1 MSTETKGAKFPSD
14 IEISRAAKLKP
25 IAEIAQNIGIDP
37 EDIIPY
43 GKYKAKVPLTYINED
58 NIKNSNLI
66 LITAVTPNKAGV
78 GKTVTSVALSL
89 GLNYIG
95 KKAAVALREPSL
107 GPCFGMKG
115 GAAGGGYSQV
125 LPMDEINL
133 HFTGDFHAITCANNM
148 IAALLDNYQYQNRK
162 NEKGLERIVWRR
174 VLDVN
179 DRSLRN
185 IVTGLGGSANGIPTE
200 AGFDITTA
208 SEIMALLCLATGF
221 EDLQARIERIVLGYT
236 YAKTPFTVKDLGV
249 AEAITVLLKDAIL
262 PNLVQTTENTTAFVH
277 GGPFANIAHGCNSII
292 ATKMALSCNDY
303 VVTESGF
310 GSDLGAEKFLDIKC
324 RLSGLRPKATVIVVT
339 TGALKLHGGV
349 ADKDIA
355 QPNLGAMKAGV
366 ANLQRHIQNMKNFGQ
381 SVVVSFNKFAYD
393 NDEEVSF
400 LEDWCKTEGVA
411 FAINGGFARGGEG
424 AASLAQTVADVIEN
438 NPSRAINFTYELED
452 SVPVKIEKIAKKIYR
467 AAEVV
472 LGPTA
477 LTKLKGIEKHGW
489 SNLPVCIAKT
499 QYSFSDDPKL
509 INAPEGFTLTIRD
522 LVVNA
527 GAGFIVAVAGD
538 IMRMPGLPEDPQAN
552 RIKLVNGEIEGLS

>member
-1 MSTETKGAKFPSD
+1 MSTEASVAKFPSD

-25 IAEIAQNIGIDP
+25 IAQIAQNIGIDP

-43 GKYKAKVPLTYINED
+43 GKYKAKIPLSYINEEK
-58 NIKNSNLI
+58 IKTSNLI
-66 LITAVTPNKAGV
+66 LVTAVTPNKAGV

-162 NEKGLERIVWRR
+162 DGKGLERIVWRR

-179 DRSLRN
+179 DRSLRS
-185 IVTGLGGSANGIPTE
+185 IVTGLGGSGNGIPTE

-208 SEIMALLCLATGF
+208 SEIMALLCLATDVD
-221 EDLQARIERIVLGYT
+221 DLQARIERIVLGYT
-236 YAKTPFTVKDLGV
+236 YDKQPFTVKDLGV
-249 AEAITVLLKDAIL
+249 AEAITVLLKDALL

-277 GGPFANIAHGCNSII
+277 GGPFANIAHGCNSVL
-292 ATKMALSCNDY
+292 ATKMAMSTNDY

-324 RLSGLRPKATVIVVT
+324 RLTGLRPKATVIVVT
-339 TGALKLHGGV
+339 SGALKLHGGV
-349 ADKDIA
+349 ADSEISK
-355 QPNLGAMKAGV
+355 PNMEAMITGLG
-366 ANLQRHIQNMKNFGQ
+366 NLERHIQNMQQFGQ
-381 SVVVSFNKFAYD
+381 SVVVSFNKHKHDTA
-393 NDEEVSF
+393 EEINY
-400 LEDWCKTEGVA
+400 LTEWCEKQGVV
-411 FAINGGFARGGEG
+411 FAINNGFTSGGEG
-424 AASLAQTVADVIEN
+424 AASLAQKVVDLIES
-438 NPSRAINFTYELED
+438 NPSKDINFSYDLED
-452 SVPVKIEKIAKKIYR
+452 SIATKIEKIAKRVYK
-467 AAEVV
+467 AGEVTFAQIV
-472 LGPTA
+472 ETRMKSY
-477 LTKLKGIEKHGW
+477 TKNGW
-489 SNLPVCIAKT
+489 GNLPVCIAKT
-499 QYSFSDDPKL
+499 QYSFSDDPKRV
-509 INAPEGFTLTIRD
+509 NAPSGFNLHIRD
-522 LVVNA
+522 IVVNA
-527 GAGFIVAVAGD
+527 GAGFIIAIAGE
-538 IMRMPGLPEDPQAN
+538 IMRMPGLPEDPQAY

>member
-1 MSTETKGAKFPSD
+1 MSTESNVAKFPSD

-25 IAEIAQNIGIDP
+25 IAQIAQNTGIDP

-43 GKYKAKVPLTYINED
+43 GKYKAKVPLSYIDENK
-58 NIKNSNLI
+58 IKDSNLI
-66 LITAVTPNKAGV
+66 LVTAVTPNKAGV

-95 KKAAVALREPSL
+95 KQAAVALREPSL

-162 NEKGLERIVWRR
+162 NDKGLERIVWRR

-179 DRSLRN
+179 DRSLRS
-185 IVTGLGGSANGIPTE
+185 IVTGLGGSGNGIPTE

-221 EDLQARIERIVLGYT
+221 DDLQERIERIVLGYT
-236 YAKTPFTVKDLGV
+236 FDKKPFTVKDLGV
-249 AEAITVLLKDAIL
+249 AEAITVLLKDALL

-277 GGPFANIAHGCNSII
+277 GGPFANIAHGCNSVL
-292 ATKMALSCNDY
+292 ATKMAMSTNDY

-339 TGALKLHGGV
+339 SGALKLHGGV
-349 ADKDIA
+349 ADGEISK
-355 QPNLGAMKAGV
+355 PNMEAMITGLG
-366 ANLQRHIQNMKNFGQ
+366 NLQRHVQNMKNFGQ
-381 SVVVSFNKFAYD
+381 SVVVSFNKHKHD
-393 NDEEVSF
+393 TDEEINY
-400 LEDWCKTEGVA
+400 LTEWCAKEGVI
-411 FAINGGFARGGEG
+411 FAINNGFTSGGEG
-424 AASLAQTVADVIEN
+424 AAALAQKVVDLIES
-438 NPSRAINFTYELED
+438 NPSKDINFTYELED
-452 SVPVKIEKIAKKIYR
+452 TIAAKIEKIAKKIYR
-467 AAEVV
+467 ASEVTFSGTV
-472 LGPTA
+472 E
-477 LTKLKGIEKHGW
+477 TKMKSYAKHGW
-489 SNLPVCIAKT
+489 SNLPICIAKT
-499 QYSFSDDPKL
+499 QYSFTDDPKRV
-509 INAPEGFTLTIRD
+509 NAPENFSLHIRD
-522 LVVNA
+522 IVINA
-527 GAGFIVAVAGD
+527 GAGFIVAVAGE
-538 IMRMPGLPEDPQAN
+538 IMRMPGLPENPQAYH
-552 RIKLVNGEIEGLS
+552 IKLVNGEIEGLS

>member
-1 MSTETKGAKFPSD
+1 MLSD

-25 IAEIAQNIGIDP
+25 IAEIAARQGISAD
-37 EDIIPY
+37 DIIPY
-43 GKYKAKVPLTYINED
+43 GKYKAKVPLSYINDKKLQE
-58 NIKNSNLI
+58 SNLI
-66 LITAVTPNKAGV
+66 LITAITPTKAGV

-133 HFTGDFHAITCANNM
+133 HFTGDFHAITCSNNM
-148 IAALLDNYQYQNRK
+148 IAALLDNYQYQNRNTGK
-162 NEKGLERIVWRR
+162 ALERIVWRR

-185 IVTGLGGSANGIPTE
+185 IVTGLGGNVNGIPTE

-208 SEIMALLCLATGF
+208 SEIMALMCLSNDMD
-221 EDLQARIERIVLGYT
+221 DLQRRIEAIVLGYT
-236 YAKTPFTVKDLGV
+236 YEKKPFTVKDLGV
-249 AEAITVLLKDAIL
+249 AEAITVLMKDALL
-262 PNLVQTTENTTAFVH
+262 PNLVQTTENTPAFVH

-292 ATKMALSCNDY
+292 ATKMAMSCNDY

-349 ADKDIA
+349 AGDHIKE
-355 QPNLGAMKAGV
+355 PNLQAMIAGLP
-366 ANLQRHIQNMKNFGQ
+366 NLQRHIQNMKGFGQ
-381 SVVVSFNKFAYD
+381 SVVVSFNKFHYD
-393 NDEEVSF
+393 SEEEVSY
-400 LEDWCKTEGVA
+400 LTEWCHNEGVV
-411 FAINGGFARGGEG
+411 FAINNGFTKGGEG
-424 AASLAQTVADVIEN
+424 AADLAQKVVDVIAN
-438 NPSRAINFTYELED
+438 NPSKEINFTYELTD
-452 SVPVKIEKIAKKIYR
+452 SIRTKIEKIATKIYR
-467 AAEVV
+467 AKEVTFA
-472 LGPTA
+472 GIA
-477 LTKLKGIEKHGW
+477 LTKLKSYEANGW
-489 SNLPVCIAKT
+489 GQLPVCVAKT
-499 QYSFSDDPKL
+499 QFSFSDDPKL
-509 INAPEGFTLTIRD
+509 INAPEGFTINIRD

-527 GAGFIVAVAGD
+527 GAGFIVAVAGE
-538 IMRMPGLPEDPQAN
+538 IMRMPGLPEDPQAY